1 MNGFYFTLDEYAH
14 KSENLKL
21 MVEDTEY
28 YPISY
33 IHPGSIYEQS
43 ANCRRTHF
51 ISPIKGMRNLR
62 LSINT
67 MEGIKDHAKTKTGI
81 KN

>member
-21 MVEDTEY
+21 MAEDTEY

-43 ANCRRTHF
+43 EH
-51 ISPIKGMRNLR
+51 ISYHQSK
-62 LSINT
+62 
-67 MEGIKDHAKTKTGI
+67 A
-81 KN
+81 

>member
-1 MNGFYFTLDEYAH
+1 MNEFITLDEYTH

-21 MVEDTEY
+21 MAEDTEY

-33 IHPGSIYEQS
+33 IRPGSIYEQS
-43 ANCRRTHF
+43 ANFRKTHF
-51 ISPIKGMRNLR
+51 ISPIKDMRNLR

-67 MEGIKDHAKTKTGI
+67 MKGIKNRARTKTGI